1 MVAFFANYGVVG
13 TAADRVFAAKL
24 RVGNCTRCALRRD
37 VRIGIHCQAQ
47 TMVVDGYDIRSDG
60 SNHYLLWCTG
70 HYGWTAAPAPVFR
83 CVFWDDAGARVDWH
97 VRVSIDAISASSV
110 NANCVHDS
118 AIFAMVF

>member
-70 HYGWTAAPAPVFR
+70 HYGWTAAPALVFR
-83 CVFWDDAGARVDWH
+83 CVFSCFKSFFVLNLKYTYFKGAH
-97 VRVSIDAISASSV
+97 YEE
-110 NANCVHDS
+110 N
-118 AIFAMVF
+118 